1 MRQIVLIA
9 AVTVLLSSCS
19 LFRRHVKYGCPANGR
34 SLGAEKL
41 VSGDPKAVKL
51 AKKAKWRGG

>member
-1 MRQIVLIA
+1 MIA